1 MAFFGHVPIAIFL
14 LGVIFSCAPTFAD
27 LRADL
32 RDFVAIA
39 PRRRIGY
46 IAARYYI
53 FDPRFRQ
60 AVGFLRSDEF
70 LKTWQ
75 EVRAAPD
82 VAALIDYLNEYGS
95 GYEVTSLVDNLP
107 QRLRNFQLSRTVPVE
122 MMLHR
127 DLTTFLREA
136 VQTLPRA
143 KVYALMS
150 QKVRQGGDFAK
161 FYKALRDKQF
171 KTLVDRA
178 RNSSDLLAPLK
189 RLKAENINVDEIIQI
204 LFEIIN
210 WGPQNP

>member
-14 LGVIFSCAPTFAD
+14 LGVIFGCAPTFAD
-27 LRADL
+27 LREDL

-60 AVGFLRSDEF
+60 AVGFVRSDEF

-75 EVRAAPD
+75 QVRAAPD

-95 GYEVTSLVDNLP
+95 GYDVTSLVDNLP
-107 QRLRNFQLSRTVPVE
+107 QRLRAFQLSRTVPVE

-171 KTLVDRA
+171 KILVDRA
-178 RNSSDLLAPLK
+178 RNSSDLQAQLK
-189 RLKAENINVDEIIQI
+189 RLNEKNINIDEILQI